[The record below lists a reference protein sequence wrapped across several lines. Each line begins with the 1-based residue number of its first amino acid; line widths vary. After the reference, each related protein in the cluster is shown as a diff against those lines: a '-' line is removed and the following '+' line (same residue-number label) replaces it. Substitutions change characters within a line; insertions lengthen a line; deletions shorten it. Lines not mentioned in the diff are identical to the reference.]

1 MSCDA
6 ALGPADAVAVPAVAV
21 GWSFQEWA
29 IHKYLL
35 HGFEVTIASECPS
48 DWGCVY
54 AFLRAG
60 CLLMCMLLLRRKHF
74 RKNYIHA

>member
-60 CLLMCMLLLRRKHF
+60 CLLQIYGAIRVSRQPWMA
-74 RKNYIHA
+74 YE